1 MFWDILTSY
10 KQTKM
15 IEFIPYF
22 TGIVSILFGVA
33 FAYAK
38 TSYSKKDK

>member
-1 MFWDILTSY
+1 
-10 KQTKM
+10 M

-22 TGIVSILFGVA
+22 TGIVTLLFGLA

-38 TSYSKKDK
+38 TSHSKKDK